1 MNSQRDLETK
11 RQVMTMSNLKERIA
25 RKEKL
30 ILDGGMGSQLIK
42 YPEYTG
48 KDPSLLNLTHP
59 EIITAVHKSYVD
71 AGSELIIINT
81 FDVNPKKYE
90 NYAEII
96 AAAVKNA
103 RDAGAPY
110 VGLDIGP
117 IGELMYPLGLLRAE
131 EAYEYFKAVTLEGV
145 KCGVDFVIIETMI
158 DENEVREALKA
169 VKENSD
175 LPVVVSCAYNQRGR
189 LLTTGARPTDIAKIA
204 EEFGA
209 DAVGANCS
217 FGPDK
222 MLPVIETYASCTNLP
237 IWAKPNAGLPEV
249 KDGKPV
255 YNIGVDEFQE
265 YMAKIVDVGA
275 TLIGGCCGT
284 TPEYIEAIK

>member
-1 MNSQRDLETK
+1 MTPCDLK
-11 RQVMTMSNLKERIA
+11 SRIKA
-25 RKEKL
+25 KDRI

-48 KDPSLLNLTHP
+48 KDPSLLNITHP

-71 AGSELIIINT
+71 AGSEMIIINT

-103 RDAGAPY
+103 RAANAPY

-117 IGELMYPLGLLRAE
+117 IGELMYPMGMLKAE
-131 EAYEYFKAVTLEGV
+131 NAYDYFKAVVLEGV
-145 KCGVDFVIIETMI
+145 KNDVDFIIIETMI
-158 DENEVREALKA
+158 DENEMREALRAAKD
-169 VKENSD
+169 NSS
-175 LPVVVSCAYNQRGR
+175 LPVIVSCAYGKRGR
-189 LLTTGARPTDIAKIA
+189 LMTTGGRPEDVAKIA
-204 EEFGA
+204 EDNGA
-209 DAVGANCS
+209 DAVGVNCS
-217 FGPDK
+217 FGPDL
-222 MLPVIETYASCTNLP
+222 MLPVVEAYAVCTDLP

-255 YNIGVDEFQE
+255 YSIGVEEFKE
-265 YMAKIVDVGA
+265 YMKKIEEAGA